1 MWLTEITD
9 ISELATNLDDYSASG
24 FISVMKAIFEPL
36 WTGLLNINIP
46 GTNWPIAGFFIA
58 LLTAGLIGKLM
69 KHLFAGV
76 FNSHFEDGLRGG
88 RPVKNGRTGG
98 EE

>member
-1 MWLTEITD
+1 MIYLTEIQTL
-9 ISELATNLDDYSASG
+9 STNLDDYSAEG
-24 FISVMKAIFEPL
+24 FIGVMRAVFVPL
-36 WTGLLNINIP
+36 WNGLMTYNVP
-46 GTNWPIAGFFIA
+46 GTNWPIGGFFIA
-58 LLTAGLIGKLM
+58 LMTAGLIGKIM
-69 KHLFAGV
+69 KHIFSGV